1 MSTAVKQKKKSIPKV
16 VKDLAWNTWIGEDV
30 ARAKCM
36 CCGVNEIKM
45 NSFHCGHVTAEVNG
59 GKTTVDNLRPICAAC
74 NLSMGTVNLND
85 FKMKCGFISV
95 SKPAPVPAPAGKS
108 PAQLLKEKIEK
119 LLISSSPLKY
129 AKCPGTDRLYGV
141 GYSAFG
147 TNPCKDSQLHMYN
160 KHCNS
165 CGNHYHCGIFDKDV
179 QCPCLQL

>member
-1 MSTAVKQKKKSIPKV
+1 MSSVAVKPKKKSIPKV
-16 VKDLAWNTWIGEDV
+16 VKDLAWNTWIGEDI

-85 FKMKCGFISV
+85 FKKQCGFSA
-95 SKPAPVPAPAGKS
+95 SASAPSASAAVKAPADVR
-108 PAQLLKEKIEK
+108 KEKIEK
-119 LLISSSPLKY
+119 LLASSPLKY
-129 AKCPGTDRLYGV
+129 KRCPGTDLRYGI
-141 GYSAFG
+141 GYSMFG
-147 TNPCKDSQLHMYN
+147 TNPCKDSELHLFN

-165 CGNHYHCGIFDKDV
+165 CGNHYHCGIYSEGS
-179 QCPCLQL
+179 QCPCLGL

>member
-1 MSTAVKQKKKSIPKV
+1 MSVAVKPKKKSIPKV

-85 FKMKCGFISV
+85 FKMQCGFSARP
-95 SKPAPVPAPAGKS
+95 SAPSAPVKGAADIR
-108 PAQLLKEKIEK
+108 KEKIEK
-119 LLISSSPLKY
+119 LLASSRRMYKR
-129 AKCPGTDRLYGV
+129 CPGTELRYGI
-141 GYSAFG
+141 GYSILG
-147 TNPCKDSQLHMYN
+147 TNPCKDSELHLYN

-165 CGNHYHCGIFDKDV
+165 CGNHYTCGIYAKGV
-179 QCPCLQL
+179 QCPCLEL